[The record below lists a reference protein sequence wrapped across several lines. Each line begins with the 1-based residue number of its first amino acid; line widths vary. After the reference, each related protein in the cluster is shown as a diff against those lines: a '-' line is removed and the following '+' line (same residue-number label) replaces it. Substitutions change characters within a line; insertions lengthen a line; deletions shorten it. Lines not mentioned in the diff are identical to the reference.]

1 MTEEKK
7 KKEKARYKY
16 ESKEAAMAAARKTR
30 HQWDKENYE
39 RTTVYMPKGMN
50 EQIQLA
56 ADKVG
61 TSKRAFTIDAI
72 SAALEKTL
80 KDN

>member
-1 MTEEKK
+1 MVKEVKK
-7 KKEKARYKY
+7 DKRTKY
-16 ESKEAAMAAARKTR
+16 ESREAAKAAARKTR

-72 SAALEKTL
+72 KAALERTFHETE
-80 KDN
+80 